1 MYLIGSKHKRSNPA
15 GFRPQALAAVV
26 LIPIG
31 FLLSAPSVLAASAS
45 ADAVADE
52 AAAGAGSAT
61 ESVARE
67 PVATSARLVNSPLLR
82 LPNYSQKSDHELTEL
97 GVHWDQLGPL
107 EQQVLLREVKL
118 RMAQRKDADGVLT
131 IRTQRRYGRIG
142 RSGERYIKIETRVVR
157 VRPSDPNRE
166 SGQQSFGVGFE
177 QRTAGPEL
185 ANDAGTDDQTVDAE
199 NPPVVRV
206 NDSSP

>member
-1 MYLIGSKHKRSNPA
+1 MYLIGSKHQRSNPA

-31 FLLSAPSVLAASAS
+31 FLLSTPSVLAASAS

-52 AAAGAGSAT
+52 AAAGTGSAT

-97 GVHWDQLGPL
+97 GVHWDQLGPF
-107 EQQVLLREVKL
+107 EQQSLLREVKL

-157 VRPSDPNRE
+157 VRPSDPNRG

-206 NDSSP
+206 NDPSP